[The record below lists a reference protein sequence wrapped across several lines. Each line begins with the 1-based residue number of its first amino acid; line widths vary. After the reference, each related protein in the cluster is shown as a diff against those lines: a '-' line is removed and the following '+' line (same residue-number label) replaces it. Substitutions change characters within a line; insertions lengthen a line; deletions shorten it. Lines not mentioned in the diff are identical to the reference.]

1 MINLRN
7 RTEYSFR
14 EVYGPIDKVIAA
26 CGKEEAIGI
35 CDRHGTWGH
44 VEFSKACKKA
54 GKKPILGVELAVVED
69 MNLREKQGVNFMNF
83 LPMNNKGLQE
93 LYALT
98 TLATEHNYY
107 HPRIDYGVLFDLSD
121 DIIILSGSSP
131 VWGSLPKR
139 DNLIIEINPTVTKKS
154 WDVAQARGFDIV
166 ATGDNFYP
174 RSQDEKV
181 YEVVAGRNRHMRTSP
196 MNILDDYSWARLFPF
211 LPEEDRARAIQNTYA
226 IADLCNAQLGHAELP
241 HFKAEKSLEQM
252 CIEGA
257 IERHVD
263 LATPVYA
270 ARLRRE
276 IDMIAE
282 KGFADYFYIVWDL
295 IKYAKQHMLVGP
307 ARGSSCG
314 SLVCYLLRIT
324 DIDPIP
330 YDLLFERFID
340 INRKDLPD
348 IDIDFQDDRREMV
361 FEYLRQ
367 TYGQECVARIG
378 SIMRYKAK
386 SAIGDIAKELNIP
399 AWEVADLKNAMI
411 ERSGGDSR
419 ASFCILDTFNEIEVG
434 RKTLEKYP
442 QLKIAADVEN
452 HARQSGQHAA
462 GVIITSKPLANYC
475 SVDKVTGAAM
485 IDKKDAEALDLL
497 KVDALGLRTLSVL
510 QDVLDQVGWTREQ
523 LVTYPTDDAA
533 AFEILNKQKFA
544 GIFQFEGYALQSIV
558 KQIKVENFEDITSL
572 TAIARPGPLISGGAA
587 EWTKRRIGDHPT
599 AYMHAL
605 CEPMTKVTY
614 GIVIYQEQVMQIA
627 REVGQLSWEDVSSL
641 RKAMSKSLGKEFF
654 DQYWVRFEKGAASL
668 GVSPEDAKMVWENI
682 NTMGSWSFNRS
693 HAVAYA
699 MVSYWCVVLKSK
711 FPLEFAAACLRNAR
725 DDDQCI
731 RLLRELYKEGFKYKS
746 FDPDKSDKNW
756 SVQDG
761 ELIGGLTSIKGV
773 GEKVAEDI
781 INRRSSGQPYTARQK
796 NLLANGTTPYDQ
808 IFECHDKF
816 GHIRAD
822 PSAYKINT
830 PIADIEQID
839 SEFEGEVVIFGRL
852 KEKNLRDHNETIL
865 VQKRNG
871 RQMSGQTLFLNLTVE
886 DDTGTI
892 QVTIDRHKY
901 LRIGSPIVEE
911 GKLGDWFLWKGK
923 VQKGFRRL
931 YVERWRKLEGTEKTV
946 DQGLEK

>member
-1 MINLRN
+1 MLINLRN

-14 EVYGPIDKVIAA
+14 EVYGPLDKVIAA
-26 CGKEEAIGI
+26 SGPANALGI
-35 CDRHGTWGH
+35 CDRNGTWGH
-44 VEFSKACKKA
+44 IQFSKACKKA
-54 GKKPILGVELAVVED
+54 GKKAILGVELAVVDD
-69 MNLREKQGVNFMNF
+69 MKLREKQGINYMNF
-83 LPMNNKGLQE
+83 IAKTNKGLQE
-93 LYALT
+93 IYELT
-98 TLATEHNYY
+98 TLATENSYY
-107 HPRIDYGVLFDLSD
+107 HPRIEYGTLFDLSD
-121 DIIILSGSSP
+121 DIIILSGSTP
-131 VWGSLPKR
+131 VWGSLPKK
-139 DNLIIEINPTVTKKS
+139 DNLLIEINPTSSKKS
-154 WDVAQARGFDIV
+154 ADVARSRGIKMI
-166 ATGDNFYP
+166 ATSDNFFP
-174 RSQDEKV
+174 TIADAKV
-181 YEVVAGRNRHMRTSP
+181 YEVVAGRNRQMRTSP
-196 MNILDDYSWARLFPF
+196 MHILDEYSWARLFPY
-211 LPEEDRARAIQNTYA
+211 LDSDEKEAAIRLTQD
-226 IADLCNAQLGHAELP
+226 IADMCNANLGSAELP
-241 HFKAEKSLEQM
+241 HFTVDKTLEQL
-252 CIEGA
+252 CIDGA
-257 IERHVD
+257 KERNVD
-263 LATPVYA
+263 LSAPVYA
-270 ARLRRE
+270 ARLKRE
-276 IDMIAE
+276 LDMIAE
-282 KGFADYFYIVWDL
+282 KEFEDYFYIVWDL
-295 IKYAKQHMLVGP
+295 IRYAKQHMLVGP

-348 IDIDFQDDRREMV
+348 IDIDFQDDRRDMV
-361 FEYLRQ
+361 FDYLKEK
-367 TYGQECVARIG
+367 YGHNCTARIG

-399 AWEVADLKNAMI
+399 SWEVADLKNAMI

-462 GVIITSKPLANYC
+462 GVILTAKPLTNYC

-485 IDKKDAEALDLL
+485 IDKADAEVLNLL

-523 LVTYPTDDAA
+523 LVTYPTDDASA
-533 AFEILNKQKFA
+533 YEILNQGKFA

-587 EWTKRRIGDHPT
+587 EWTKRRVGAHEPS
-599 AYMHAL
+599 YMHKL

-668 GVSPEDAKMVWENI
+668 GVLPEDAKVIWENI

-699 MVSYWCVVLKSK
+699 MVSYWCIVLKSK
-711 FPLEFAAACLRNAR
+711 FPLEFAAACLRNSR

-731 RLLRELYKEGFKYKS
+731 RLLRELYKEGFKYKT
-746 FDPDKSDKNW
+746 FDPELSMENW
-756 SVQDG
+756 SVQNG
-761 ELIGGLTSIKGV
+761 QLVGGLTSIKGV
-773 GEKVAEDI
+773 GEKVAQDI
-781 INRRSSGQPYTARQK
+781 INRRKSGQEYTARQK

-808 IFECHDKF
+808 IFECFDKF
-816 GHIRAD
+816 GHIKAN
-822 PSAYKINT
+822 PSEYKINT
-830 PIADIEQID
+830 QIVDIEQID
-839 SEFEGEVVIFGRL
+839 TEFEGEVVIFGRL

-871 RQMSGQTLFLNLTVE
+871 RKMAGQTLFLNMTVE

-892 QVTIDRHKY
+892 QITVDRHKY
-901 LRIGSPIVEE
+901 PRIGSPIVEE
-911 GKLGDWFLWKGK
+911 GKMGDWYLWKGR

-931 YVERWRKLEGTEKTV
+931 YVERWRSLEGEEKT
-946 DQGLEK
+946 GAKGS